1 MGALPPLLQAP
12 PMKVVNYNGIVYK
25 VGESAEE
32 NWALVAH
39 ANKNHY
45 WVHIDSKPS
54 AHVIVEMDM
63 PIEAELYYAGELC
76 LGQTYKNKPV
86 PVKNVFVSTSV
97 RNLKLGSKP
106 GEVTFRKGDQ
116 ITYFVL

>member
-1 MGALPPLLQAP
+1 
-12 PMKVVNYNGIVYK
+12 MKVVNYNGIVYK

-86 PVKNVFVSTSV
+86 PVKNVFVSCFCYCLYIKLNSLL
-97 RNLKLGSKP
+97 NLFLGK
-106 GEVTFRKGDQ
+106 EF
-116 ITYFVL
+116 